1 MAFRNKQVFLTASF
15 ESFNK
20 LDYRDILA
28 CHDIACRENSTWN
41 ASNITIYQ
49 LSHTRHNII

>member
-20 LDYRDILA
+20 LDYGDILA
-28 CHDIACRENSTWN
+28 CHDIACREN
-41 ASNITIYQ
+41 
-49 LSHTRHNII
+49 